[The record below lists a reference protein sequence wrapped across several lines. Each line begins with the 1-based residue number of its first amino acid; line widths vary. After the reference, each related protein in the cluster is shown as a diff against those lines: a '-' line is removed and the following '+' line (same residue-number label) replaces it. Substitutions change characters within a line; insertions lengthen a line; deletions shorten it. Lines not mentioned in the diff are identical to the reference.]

1 MWIEEISRRFVMN
14 FDSDIKL
21 IVFMTT
27 FLVYMGTKDYRN
39 GITIYISLNYINSW
53 YNKNKLGMMLQ

>member
-1 MWIEEISRRFVMN
+1 MN